1 MRVAG
6 ESGLLLDLT
15 AVGRDAANVDTDLI
29 VHEMQRL
36 RECAQALSITAVRLC
51 RSAADTRA
59 EIATRTRLS
68 PFRRSA
74 RLARGGSR
82 EPITET
88 LRRMCPFCNG
98 EAVKEGGQRSVMN
111 GTLKSLYRCQVCD
124 VPFLWVRPIVENP
137 RGS

>member
-1 MRVAG
+1 MALALC
-6 ESGLLLDLT
+6 SS
-15 AVGRDAANVDTDLI
+15 A
-29 VHEMQRL
+29 
-36 RECAQALSITAVRLC
+36 RE
-51 RSAADTRA
+51 TRA
-59 EIATRTRLS
+59 TVAAQVQLS

-88 LRRMCPFCNG
+88 SRRLCPFCNG
-98 EAVKEGGQRSVMN
+98 EAVKEAGLRSMVN

-137 RGS
+137 HP